1 MDRIEEYYR
10 KAPREL
16 PLERIRSCA
25 VHEQDWPMIF
35 AWAKSNNLVWAGSGA
50 MEDKDRTSTFKNGPL
65 TLLFL
70 IKHSKDLRLLRLP
83 DGYKTC
89 EDMYECTRNVN
100 PIESIPNMRV
110 LDFVE
115 LGLRLP
121 SQSAAIKSVDQVTGR
136 MPPPSGSALGGG

>member
-1 MDRIEEYYR
+1 MSSMEEYYSR
-10 KAPREL
+10 APRAL
-16 PLERIRSCA
+16 SLERIRSCA
-25 VHEQDWPMIF
+25 VHEQDWPVLF
-35 AWAKSNNLVWAGSGA
+35 SWAKANGLVWAGSGA
-50 MEDKDRTSTFKNGPL
+50 MEDKDRASTFKGGPL
-65 TLLFL
+65 NLLFL

-89 EDMYECTRNVN
+89 EDMYACTRNVN

-121 SQSAAIKSVDQVTGR
+121 SQSAAIESVDVGF
-136 MPPPSGSALGGG
+136 